1 MTFYRIIFPL
11 VLLSLMLMFLPSSDV
26 YLLSFAFWWCTYSTF
41 IWLLPTLF
49 CVLLIFLSYSVFL
62 LPPLHSGDIPT
73 VPYSD
78 FYLPSFAF
86 CWCTYPCFL
95 FLIRFP
101 SLSCWNPTSYTLNPT
116 CKSFLSQWWRTYTLV
131 PSYWPPIH
139 LDILSRFCR
148 IFSNQAISKR
158 WFRIIW
164 SWLLSWLSQT
174 VFVSMFW
181 HDVDV
186 VVFWVQWVICFV
198 LWNDCGCSIM
208 AVRVIQHDFINHG

>member
-11 VLLSLMLMFLPSSDV
+11 VLLSLMLMYLPSTCSLLRSADV
-26 YLLSFAFWWCTYSTF
+26 H
-41 IWLLPTLF
+41 TLF
-49 CVLLIFLSYSVFL
+49 CLLLCPFCILVMYPQY
-62 LPPLHSGDIPT
+62 LPLTSTYPLLHSAD
-73 VPYSD
+73 VP
-78 FYLPSFAF
+78 
-86 CWCTYPCFL
+86 
-95 FLIRFP
+95 
-101 SLSCWNPTSYTLNPT
+101 
-116 CKSFLSQWWRTYTLV
+116 TLV
-131 PSYWPPIH
+131 PSSWPPIH

-148 IFSNQAISKR
+148 IFSNQAISKN

-164 SWLLSWLSQT
+164 PWLLSWLSQT

-198 LWNDCGCSIM
+198 LWNDCGCPIM